1 MIKHADKA
9 EFDFLYLLDEN
20 QVIVDAFGG
29 SGSPE
34 LFLFNSNFELVYEGI
49 VQLKME

>member
-20 QVIVDAFGG
+20 QVIVDAFG
-29 SGSPE
+29 SPE